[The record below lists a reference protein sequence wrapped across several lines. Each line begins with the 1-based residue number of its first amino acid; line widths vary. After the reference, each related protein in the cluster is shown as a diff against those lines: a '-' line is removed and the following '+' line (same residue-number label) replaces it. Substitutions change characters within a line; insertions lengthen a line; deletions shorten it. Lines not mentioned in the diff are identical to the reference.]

1 MSTESIPDGDL
12 TREGS
17 TIVAPPLFITVIVPV
32 RNEARHIERTL
43 TQLVSQDYAPD
54 SFEIIVVDGQST
66 DRTPALAAAFARR
79 HVNMRCFSNPKR
91 WSSAARNIGIRQA
104 RGDVVLIVDGHCRI
118 DDNRLL
124 RRLAAAFFRSGAACV
139 GRPQPQDLPG
149 AGPLG
154 RAIATARA
162 SRLGHH
168 PSSYIYA
175 SQPQF
180 VPAESVAVAYRR
192 SLFETVGYFD
202 EAFDACEDLELNHRV
217 DRAGLPCYFTP
228 EVAVR
233 YHPRDSLRGLLRQ
246 LGRYGRGRVRMARKH
261 PETVS
266 VKTFLPGAF
275 VFGCLA
281 GLPLAWWSSYLA
293 AIYLSVLAV
302 YAAIVTAASA
312 AIAIRHRDAAM
323 LPWLPPTFAAIHFGA
338 GVGTLYET
346 LFGRRAARPARRA
359 VSGIAAAASSRPSD
373 QAIGNRQ

>member
-1 MSTESIPDGDL
+1 MSTKSIQDGDAA
-12 TREGS
+12 REGS
-17 TIVAPPLFITVIVPV
+17 TIVAPPLLISVIVPV
-32 RNEARHIERTL
+32 RNEARHIEQTL
-43 TQLVSQDYAPD
+43 RQLVSQDYDPD
-54 SFEIIVVDGQST
+54 ALEIIVVDGQST
-66 DRTPALAAAFARR
+66 DHTPALVAKFARR
-79 HVNMRCFSNPKR
+79 HANVRCLSNPKR

-124 RRLAAAFFRSGAACV
+124 RRLAAAFSRSGAACV

-154 RAIATARA
+154 RAIAAARA

-233 YHPRDSLRGLLRQ
+233 YHPRDSLRSLLRQ

-281 GLPLAWWSSYLA
+281 GLPLAWWSAYLA
-293 AIYLSVLAV
+293 AIYVSVLAV

-312 AIAIRHRDAAM
+312 AITIRRRDAAM
-323 LPWLPPTFAAIHFGA
+323 LPWLPWAFFAIHFGA
-338 GVGTLYET
+338 GTGILYEAI
-346 LFGRRAARPARRA
+346 FGRRAARTVPRAAKPAA
-359 VSGIAAAASSRPSD
+359 GSSRPSH
-373 QAIGNRQ
+373 QPIGNRP